1 MLFSFVSV
9 PTGSYR
15 KSGVLRCA
23 GKGAA
28 GPLLNIQTPRFA
40 TQRAADPARGGA
52 RAVCVLLPLCF
63 LSVTFPSLRVPAFLH
78 RDSVQQA
85 IKAVLALGAMG
96 YLVYIVEPA
105 KIAAAVAGARY
116 DLLAAAVLLLPLNV
130 LLEGATWRRILA
142 VVVPGA
148 RGRRMYGA
156 LLCGY
161 ALGLVTPARAGGLA
175 GRALYFERGDRWAIA
190 ATVFVQR
197 LLDMLTAVACGTA
210 ALGWALAAGVLAGLL
225 WKGFLAA
232 GVGIT
237 LALLLLLV
245 WPRRAAAFVHRTIPS
260 ETAREHLAFLKRL
273 RPRRMAGAA
282 LPALA
287 RFGVYATQFVLL
299 ARAFAPGASFALLY
313 GGTGLVFFA
322 KHLIPSLTM
331 MDVGIREGAAVF
343 FLHARL
349 GVPEAAAFNAAFVL
363 FLTNLVLPAAAGAPL
378 LLRLR
383 FEKDDA
389 SPDGANVLDETPANS
404 ETPAN
409 GATPADKPREAT
421 APPPER

>member
-1 MLFSFVSV
+1 M
-9 PTGSYR
+9 
-15 KSGVLRCA
+15 
-23 GKGAA
+23 
-28 GPLLNIQTPRFA
+28 
-40 TQRAADPARGGA
+40 
-52 RAVCVLLPLCF
+52 
-63 LSVTFPSLRVPAFLH
+63 TFPSLRVPAFLR
-78 RDSVQQA
+78 RDGVQQA

-105 KIAAAVAGARY
+105 KIAATVAGARY

-130 LLEGATWRRILA
+130 LLEGVTWRRILG
-142 VVVPGA
+142 VVVPGT
-148 RGRRMYGA
+148 RWRNVYGA

-161 ALGLVTPARAGGLA
+161 ALGLVTPARAGALA

-197 LLDMLTAVACGTA
+197 LLDMLAAVACGTA
-210 ALGWALAAGVLAGLL
+210 ALGWALSQGVLAGLL
-225 WKGFLAA
+225 WQGFLAA
-232 GVGIT
+232 GVGIS
-237 LALLLLLV
+237 LALLLLLT
-245 WPRRAAAFVHRTIPS
+245 WPRRAAAFVHRIIPS

-273 RPRRMAGAA
+273 RSRRMAGAA

-299 ARAFAPGASFALLY
+299 AKAFAPGASFALLY

-363 FLTNLVLPAAAGAPL
+363 FLTNLVLLAAAGAPL

-389 SPDGANVLDETPANS
+389 PS
-404 ETPAN
+404 N
-409 GATPADKPREAT
+409 GEAPADSEAP
-421 APPPER
+421 AEEPHEPAAHSAEM